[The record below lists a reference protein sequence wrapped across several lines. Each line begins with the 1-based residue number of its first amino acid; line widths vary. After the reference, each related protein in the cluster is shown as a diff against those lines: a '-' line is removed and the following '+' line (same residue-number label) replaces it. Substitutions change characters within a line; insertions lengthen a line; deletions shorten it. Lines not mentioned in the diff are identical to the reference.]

1 MKIVLHKI
9 AWAAFALCVAS
20 LTVWLLWPREYSR
33 PTPPLPQSSQSSEV
47 LPSSEVSSEPIGASS
62 KLHQHNETWYTER
75 IAAKYGWRSE
85 VATRVGTRCD
95 LVTPDLAVEVEW
107 PSRKVFES
115 VGQSLHYGIELDKRP
130 AVLLLV
136 SGSPSEAMWI
146 GVLDGVAAKHGI
158 EVMQFDT
165 GTMELK
171 P

>member
-9 AWAAFALCVAS
+9 AWAVFALCVAS
-20 LTVWLLWPREYSR
+20 LTVWLLWPSGYSR
-33 PTPPLPQSSQSSEV
+33 PTPPLRQSS
-47 LPSSEVSSEPIGASS
+47 PSSEVSSEPIGASS
-62 KLHQHNETWYTER
+62 KHQHSETWYTER

-95 LVTPDLAVEVEW
+95 LVTPDFAMEVEW

-136 SGSPSEAMWI
+136 SGSPSEAQWI
-146 GVLDGVAAKHGI
+146 GVLDGVAAKVGI

-165 GTMELK
+165 VTMEMK

>member
-1 MKIVLHKI
+1 MKTVKHKI

-20 LTVWLLWPREYSR
+20 LTVWLLWPSGYSR
-33 PTPPLPQSSQSSEV
+33 PTQPLPQSSQSSDKSFEA
-47 LPSSEVSSEPIGASS
+47 LEPIGASS
-62 KLHQHNETWYTER
+62 KHKHPETWYTER
-75 IAAKYGWRSE
+75 IATKYGWRSE

-95 LVTPDLAVEVEW
+95 LVTPDFAMEVEW

-136 SGSPSEAMWI
+136 SGSPSEAQWI